1 MFGIGMPELILILV
15 VALIVIGPKKLP
27 DMARSL
33 GRALN
38 EFKSATQDFKDSID
52 TEVKDLKNLDKTDV
66 GRIGEKRA
74 KSHPE
79 TGGKPL
85 GESASKDEVSPADT
99 PDERSNSS
107 ESKASADTEK
117 AEADGGN
124 GFKTGIAEYDD
135 GAGSDDDEPAPRKT
149 PNDDARTHD

>member
-52 TEVKDLKNLDKTDV
+52 TEVKDLKNLDKADM
-66 GRIGEKRA
+66 GRIGK
-74 KSHPE
+74 KSPKSWE
-79 TGGKPL
+79 EPS
-85 GESASKDEVSPADT
+85 ESASRAESSPTDT
-99 PDERSNSS
+99 PDEGNKAS
-107 ESKASADTEK
+107 ESQQASPGTDETAT
-117 AEADGGN
+117 DGGN
-124 GFKTGIAEYDD
+124 GFKTGIAEYDHN
-135 GAGSDDDEPAPRKT
+135 AGSDNEEPASRTT

>member
-52 TEVKDLKNLDKTDV
+52 TEVKDLKNLDKTDM
-66 GRIGEKRA
+66 GRIGEKQA
-74 KSHPE
+74 KSRPE
-79 TGGKPL
+79 TGEKPS
-85 GESASKDEVSPADT
+85 GESASKTGVSPADT
-99 PDERSNSS
+99 PDK
-107 ESKASADTEK
+107 ESKASENK
-117 AEADGGN
+117 AAAESDETAADGGN
-124 GFKTGIAEYDD
+124 GFKTGIAEYD
-135 GAGSDDDEPAPRKT
+135 AGSDDDEPAPRTT
-149 PNDDARTHD
+149 PSNDVRTHD

>member
-52 TEVKDLKNLDKTDV
+52 TEVKDLKNLDKTDM
-66 GRIGEKRA
+66 GRIGEKQA
-74 KSHPE
+74 KSRPE
-79 TGGKPL
+79 TGEKPS
-85 GESASKDEVSPADT
+85 GESASKTGVSPADT
-99 PDERSNSS
+99 PDK
-107 ESKASADTEK
+107 ESKA
-117 AEADGGN
+117 AESDETAADGGN
-124 GFKTGIAEYDD
+124 GFKTGIAEYD
-135 GAGSDDDEPAPRKT
+135 AGYDDDEPAPRTT
-149 PNDDARTHD
+149 PSNDVRTHD

>member
-66 GRIGEKRA
+66 GRIGRKPA
-74 KSHPE
+74 KSHSDTGEKPSGDAASRAGETPE
-79 TGGKPL
+79 
-85 GESASKDEVSPADT
+85 DV
-99 PDERSNSS
+99 PDEGSTASMG
-107 ESKASADTEK
+107 KASSGTDEK
-117 AEADGGN
+117 TADGGSE
-124 GFKTGIAEYDD
+124 FKTGIAEYD
-135 GAGSDDDEPAPRKT
+135 AELDDEKPAQRPT
-149 PNDDARTHD
+149 PNDDARPHD

>member
-52 TEVKDLKNLDKTDV
+52 TEVKDLKNLDKTAS
-66 GRIGEKRA
+66 GCIGEKYSKKR
-74 KSHPE
+74 PE
-79 TGGKPL
+79 TGEKPS
-85 GESASKDEVSPADT
+85 GDTASSAEVSPKDA
-99 PDERSNSS
+99 PDD
-107 ESKASADTEK
+107 ESTASAGTDEK
-117 AEADGGN
+117 TADGGN
-124 GFKTGIAEYDD
+124 EFKTGIAEYDVE
-135 GAGSDDDEPAPRKT
+135 SDDEKPAERT
-149 PNDDARTHD
+149 TSNDDARKHD